1 MTELLPEEIAC
12 HMAYAANKVNPTKR
26 NKARWAWA
34 CGQATT
40 ARAKATQSVKIAKA
54 GTSSGW
60 GGK

>member
-12 HMAYAANKVNPTKR
+12 HMAYAANKVNPTKG
-26 NKARWAWA
+26 NKARWARA
-34 CGQATT
+34 CGKAAT
-40 ARAKATQSVKIAKA
+40 ARADAVQAAKIAKA